1 MNDALNNKTLAEN
14 RFPEN
19 EEEKN
24 ILKTLKIERTRF
36 YENQSVPRMTQHDGF
51 LIPKLVKTGPTNSA
65 ASSSRKKA
73 QKFQTNKENEDL
85 KTNPKEELLKKLLST
100 TQRMLQRIKHCIY

>member
-1 MNDALNNKTLAEN
+1 MAEN

-24 ILKTLKIERTRF
+24 ILKTLKIERMRF

-51 LIPKLVKTGPTNSA
+51 LIPKLVKISPTNSA
-65 ASSSRKKA
+65 PNSTRKKA
-73 QKFQTNKENEDL
+73 HKSF
-85 KTNPKEELLKKLLST
+85 
-100 TQRMLQRIKHCIY
+100 

>member
-1 MNDALNNKTLAEN
+1 MAEN

-24 ILKTLKIERTRF
+24 ILKTLKLKRTRF

-73 QKFQTNKENEDL
+73 HKSSKKFQTNKENEDL